1 MKNSKAG
8 TLVIDKRD
16 SLTGKPLQGVT
27 FKVTTSTGEF
37 VPAENGQISSNGLYF
52 TDKDGKITIH
62 GVVGTL
68 VVTETATIPG
78 YTIDEASRTQT
89 VVVNPDDTQHLW
101 FYNDPEKTLIL
112 QKYIY
117 DGDKRQT
124 LSRGDVFY
132 LGIGHHYIE
141 NFPEGGQ
148 PFEQVLFYYT
158 PGDLQR
164 ILMHLNI
171 TYGLNISNEHS
182 CENCRNRS
190 HVSMP
195 AWNSIRNFFVNT
207 NNYLRDEDFHRDE
220 TAENIKMT
228 ELIYLIASHEDC
240 CLKSKLLSNVDA
252 AKENFEQIVYDH
264 IFKDISI
271 EELSKLTNRSLTSF
285 KKEFRRHFMMPPHK
299 WYIRQR
305 LMHSRLL
312 LISTSKSISE
322 IGNACTFPNTSHFIK
337 LFKKEYQMTPAAY
350 RNRHIT
356 SLAPEAQPAAKETE
370 EIREA
375 L

>member
-1 MKNSKAG
+1 MNSSVQQPMIVKYVESLHNGIQSQALSRYAIGYILRG
-8 TLVIDKRD
+8 T
-16 SLTGKPLQGVT
+16 
-27 FKVTTSTGEF
+27 
-37 VPAENGQISSNGLYF
+37 
-52 TDKDGKITIH
+52 
-62 GVVGTL
+62 
-68 VVTETATIPG
+68 
-78 YTIDEASRTQT
+78 
-89 VVVNPDDTQHLW
+89 
-101 FYNDPEKTLIL
+101 
-112 QKYIY
+112 KYIY

-190 HVSMP
+190 HVTMP
-195 AWNSIRNFFVNT
+195 AWNSLRNFFINT
-207 NNYLRDEDFHRDE
+207 NNYLRDEDFRHDE

-240 CLKSKLLSNVDA
+240 CIKSKLLSNVDA
-252 AKENFEQIVYDH
+252 AKENFEQTVYDH

-285 KKEFRRHFMMPPHK
+285 KKEFRRHNPDKTVPVLD
-299 WYIRQR
+299 YR
-305 LMHSRLL
+305 LHTVIPQTTRRRHRPE
-312 LISTSKSISE
+312 LILTTITGIHASK
-322 IGNACTFPNTSHFIK
+322 TQK
-337 LFKKEYQMTPAAY
+337 PAQNKSQHP
-350 RNRHIT
+350 RTI
-356 SLAPEAQPAAKETE
+356 
-370 EIREA
+370 
-375 L
+375 